1 MEVWFAYEEDL
12 PEARRAMGWTVPDYG
27 DARVVDARDP
37 AEWAR
42 LVAMNDVAT
51 CHAFGS
57 YFLLPRAYAAFRQLR
72 RAPCRRVWTT
82 EAFNFH
88 GWLGWLRLQRTR
100 WHVWREG
107 RTGFDLVLAMGKL
120 GVDFLRQAGI
130 GRKQLREFGY
140 LVEPPNTQ
148 PNPRSGPE
156 RAGTRFVFVGQMIRR
171 KGVDVL
177 LRAAGQLARNGWSL
191 DLIGDGEGRQALMA
205 LAERQE
211 LSSRAQFSGNQSN
224 AEALAS
230 IQSADALVL
239 PSRWDGWGAVVNE
252 ALMLGT
258 PAIVSDAC
266 GAASLIVNERC
277 GHVFR
282 RGDEDDLRGA
292 LQAIIERGGTSRLQ
306 REQLLSWAKGACGA
320 TALAK
325 YFLSCLERMQCD
337 KAQQPPWRVNHLS

>member
-1 MEVWFAYEEDL
+1 
-12 PEARRAMGWTVPDYG
+12 
-27 DARVVDARDP
+27 
-37 AEWAR
+37 
-42 LVAMNDVAT
+42 
-51 CHAFGS
+51 
-57 YFLLPRAYAAFRQLR
+57 
-72 RAPCRRVWTT
+72 
-82 EAFNFH
+82 
-88 GWLGWLRLQRTR
+88 
-100 WHVWREG
+100 
-107 RTGFDLVLAMGKL
+107 MGKL
-120 GVDFLRQAGI
+120 GVDFLRRAGI

-148 PNPRSGPE
+148 PEPKSGPE
-156 RAGTRFVFVGQMIRR
+156 SAGTRFVFVGQMIRR

-191 DLIGDGEGRQALMA
+191 DLIGDGEERQALMT
-205 LAERQE
+205 LAERQG
-211 LSSRAQFSGNQSN
+211 LSSRVRFSGNQSN

-277 GHVFR
+277 GRVFQ

-292 LQAIIERGGTSRLQ
+292 LQAITVRGGTSRQQ
-306 REQLLSWAKGACGA
+306 RENLLSWAKVACGA
-320 TALAK
+320 KALAA
-325 YFLSCLERMQCD
+325 YFLSCVERMQSD
-337 KAQQPPWRVNHLS
+337 EGEQPPWRVNHLG